1 MEKIHELYNKW
12 ETVENK
18 KESMLSDGPQ
28 SESREDEKS
37 IAELDKQA
45 KELEKELCSALIQ
58 KYKELNQNGPVPYS
72 NGDFERDMKLS
83 YKMVIEN
90 LEKLSK
96 QQTKTNMEELKKWEQ
111 WLIDLFQ
118 KISNLFKGK
127 ENNYED
133 DNELLLSIAENDEE
147 KAAIAQICDEID
159 ETNNAFDEV
168 VEAAKNGTDPSDWL
182 TTELQDI
189 ANENGETLTKEDI
202 KDAMEKDA
210 KNRAEELAEM
220 MADEEIDSKEFNN
233 EEE

>member
-1 MEKIHELYNKW
+1 
-12 ETVENK
+12 
-18 KESMLSDGPQ
+18 
-28 SESREDEKS
+28 
-37 IAELDKQA
+37 
-45 KELEKELCSALIQ
+45 
-58 KYKELNQNGPVPYS
+58 
-72 NGDFERDMKLS
+72 
-83 YKMVIEN
+83 
-90 LEKLSK
+90 
-96 QQTKTNMEELKKWEQ
+96 MEELKKWEQ

-182 TTELQDI
+182 TTELQGI
-189 ANENGETLTKEDI
+189 AKENGETLSKEEI
-202 KDAMEKDA
+202 KDAMEMDA
-210 KNRAEELAEM
+210 ENRAKEVAEM
-220 MADEEIDSKEFNN
+220 MADEEIDSKEFKQ